1 MSTPNPL
8 EKTKGAGT
16 TFWMYTGMGDPFAS
30 ALSGTDWLRLAMVK
44 DLQPGEMTADAE
56 DDTYLDDENADWKST
71 SQGQKTVGDTSATL
85 AWRPGDSGQKKLV
98 ELFYSGEVCA
108 FRILYPNGTVDVFR
122 GWLSSLGKAVTSTE
136 VMTRTIKIT
145 GIGRPYLA
153 EECQEVVS
161 VTGVTV
167 TPTAVT
173 LHPGETSVLTFALV
187 PENASDK
194 TLTVFS
200 TDPQTATVSL
210 SGLVATVSARQ
221 EGVANIVGM
230 SGDGSTGQVVTVTV
244 APAEEKSTGRAR
256 G

>member
-1 MSTPNPL
+1 M
-8 EKTKGAGT
+8 
-16 TFWMYTGMGDPFAS
+16 
-30 ALSGTDWLRLAMVK
+30 
-44 DLQPGEMTADAE
+44 
-56 DDTYLDDENADWKST
+56 
-71 SQGQKTVGDTSATL
+71 
-85 AWRPGDSGQKKLV
+85 
-98 ELFYSGEVCA
+98 FYSGEVCA

-145 GIGRPYLA
+145 GIGRPHLA

-167 TPTAVT
+167 TPMAVT
-173 LHPGETSVLTFALV
+173 LHPGETSKLTFVLV

-221 EGVANIVGM
+221 EGTVSIVGM
-230 SGDGSTGQVVTVTV
+230 SGDGRTGQVVKVTV
-244 APAEEKSTGRAR
+244 APAEEKSTGRTR

>member
-1 MSTPNPL
+1 
-8 EKTKGAGT
+8 
-16 TFWMYTGMGDPFAS
+16 
-30 ALSGTDWLRLAMVK
+30 
-44 DLQPGEMTADAE
+44 
-56 DDTYLDDENADWKST
+56 
-71 SQGQKTVGDTSATL
+71 
-85 AWRPGDSGQKKLV
+85 
-98 ELFYSGEVCA
+98 
-108 FRILYPNGTVDVFR
+108 
-122 GWLSSLGKAVTSTE
+122 KAVTSTE

-167 TPTAVT
+167 TPMAVT
-173 LHPGETSVLTFALV
+173 LHPGETSKLTFVLV

-221 EGVANIVGM
+221 EGTVSIVGM
-230 SGDGSTGQVVTVTV
+230 SGDGRTGQVVKVTV
-244 APAEEKSTGRAR
+244 APAEEKGTGRTR